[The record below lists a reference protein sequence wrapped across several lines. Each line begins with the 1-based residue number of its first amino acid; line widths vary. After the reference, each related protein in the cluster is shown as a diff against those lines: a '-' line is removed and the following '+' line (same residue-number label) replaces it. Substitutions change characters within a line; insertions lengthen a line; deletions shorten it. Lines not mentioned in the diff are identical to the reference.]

1 MKKDIN
7 FKHKQD
13 PLDQFERNV
22 MMLSFSDDLKIIS
35 CNETFEKTTGFSRQ
49 ALIGKHVFLDIF
61 KNLPVYT
68 VDDISYTI
76 KRGMNWD
83 GNLNLPVANAQ
94 SSWFNI
100 HIVPVNNKEGEKI
113 GYSFVA
119 AVGRSQSELISANTS
134 SEDWLKAVLHD
145 PEEAKILIN
154 TDGLIIEY
162 NKAAFSFAEW
172 YVNKSL
178 SLDNS
183 IYKYLPEEFSIT
195 LRAFLDKANKGV
207 RQNFTRK
214 FENANG
220 YKKTYDIE
228 LRPVFSSDMNA
239 MGFVM
244 VIVDI
249 TAQVELSN
257 RIEKSEKRLNDIAF
271 IAAHE
276 VRAPLASIM
285 GLVYLLDYE
294 YVNPEGRQ
302 ILDRLKKAS
311 IDLDKIIHK
320 VSESSYIGS
329 EYPLQKPG

>member
-1 MKKDIN
+1 MKKQVN
-7 FKHKQD
+7 LKHRQD
-13 PLDQFERNV
+13 PLYHFERNV
-22 MMLSFSDDLKIIS
+22 MMLSFCDDLKIIS
-35 CNETFEKTTGFSRQ
+35 CNKTFEKTTGFASKE
-49 ALIGKHVFLDIF
+49 LIGKHVFLDIF

-76 KRGMNWD
+76 KRGMIWD
-83 GNLNLPVANAQ
+83 GNLNLPLVNTNSA
-94 SSWFNI
+94 WFNI
-100 HIVPVNNKEGEKI
+100 QIIPINNEEGEKI

-119 AVGRSQSELISANTS
+119 ALGRSQSELISANTS
-134 SEDWLKAVLHD
+134 SEDWLKAVFND
-145 PEEAKILIN
+145 PEEANILIN

-178 SLDNS
+178 TLDDS
-183 IYKYLPEEFSIT
+183 IYEYLPEEFSNT
-195 LRAFLDKANKGV
+195 LRALFDEAKTGI
-207 RQNFTRK
+207 RQKFSRK
-214 FENANG
+214 FENVDG
-220 YKKTYDIE
+220 YKKIYDIE

-239 MGFVM
+239 MGVVM

-257 RIEKSEKRLNDIAF
+257 RIEKSEKRLSDIAF

-294 YVNPEGRQ
+294 SVDPEGRQ
-302 ILDRLKKAS
+302 ILNRLKKAS
-311 IDLDKIIHK
+311 IDLDQIIHK
-320 VSESSYIGS
+320 VSESTYIDN
-329 EYPLQKPG
+329 E

>member
-1 MKKDIN
+1 
-7 FKHKQD
+7 
-13 PLDQFERNV
+13 
-22 MMLSFSDDLKIIS
+22 
-35 CNETFEKTTGFSRQ
+35 
-49 ALIGKHVFLDIF
+49 
-61 KNLPVYT
+61 
-68 VDDISYTI
+68 
-76 KRGMNWD
+76 
-83 GNLNLPVANAQ
+83 
-94 SSWFNI
+94 
-100 HIVPVNNKEGEKI
+100 
-113 GYSFVA
+113 
-119 AVGRSQSELISANTS
+119 RSQSELISANTS